1 MPNVGDSKAR
11 FGRQY
16 IYLNPAPNGTGTIG
30 EWRLRIDDNG
40 QPPITPGG
48 STDLGYQ
55 ALVAT
60 GQPTI
65 VAGNLVYLDSAGEA
79 KLADA
84 STIAES
90 VVVGMATT
98 QASAGALVEFTR
110 NEIKTIFNVSAVV
123 EGAPSALVPGSV
135 YYLSTVAG
143 KWTTTPNATTA
154 GSVIRSC
161 GTAVDTDK
169 MSIEIQIVTSAI

>member
-1 MPNVGDSKAR
+1 MPNVGDTKAR

-48 STDLGYQ
+48 GTDLGYQ
-55 ALVAT
+55 AVVAT

-65 VAGNLVYLDSAGEA
+65 VAGNLIYLDSAGEA

-84 STIAES
+84 STITES
-90 VVVGMATT
+90 VV
-98 QASAGALVEFTR
+98 ASAGALVEFTR
-110 NEIKTIFNVSAVV
+110 NEIKTIFNVSTVV
-123 EGAPSALVPGSV
+123 EGAPTNLVPGSV
-135 YYLSTVAG
+135 YYLSTTAG

-161 GTAVDTDK
+161 GTAVDIDK

>member
-1 MPNVGDSKAR
+1 MANVGDTKAR

-16 IYLNPAPNGTGTIG
+16 IYLNPPPNGTGTIG

-48 STDLGYQ
+48 SIDLSYQ
-55 ALVAT
+55 APVAT

-65 VAGNLVYLDSAGEA
+65 VAGNLIYLDSAGKA

-90 VVVGMATT
+90 VVVGMAIT

-110 NEIKTIFNVSAVV
+110 NEVKSIFNVSAVV
-123 EGAPSALVPGSV
+123 EGAPSALVPGTV

-161 GTAVDTDK
+161 GTAVDVDK

>member
-1 MPNVGDSKAR
+1 MPNVGDTKAR

-48 STDLGYQ
+48 SIDLGYQ
-55 ALVAT
+55 ATVAA

-65 VAGNLVYLDSAGEA
+65 VAGNLIYLDSAGEA

-84 STIAES
+84 SSIAES

-98 QASAGALVEFTR
+98 QASPGALVEFTR
-110 NEIKTIFNVSAVV
+110 NEIKTIFNVSTVV
-123 EGAPSALVPGSV
+123 DGGSANLVPGAV
-135 YYLSTVAG
+135 YYLSTNAG
-143 KWTTTPNATTA
+143 KWTSTPDTTTSGA
-154 GSVIRSC
+154 VVRSC
-161 GTAVDTDK
+161 GTAVAIDK

>member
-1 MPNVGDSKAR
+1 MPNVGDTKAR

-48 STDLGYQ
+48 GTNLGYQ
-55 ALVAT
+55 ATVA
-60 GQPTI
+60 
-65 VAGNLVYLDSAGEA
+65 
-79 KLADA
+79 ADA

-123 EGAPSALVPGSV
+123 EGAPSALVPGAV
-135 YYLSTVAG
+135 YYLSTIAG

-154 GSVIRSC
+154 GSV
-161 GTAVDTDK
+161 GGYYP
-169 MSIEIQIVTSAI
+169 